1 LILDSICLS
10 YTGIYMYNQSNQW
23 TGNEHDVYHTE
34 ESCPSPPCCRFCR
47 WRCIKFDAMFPYAQQ
62 SSINTI
68 SDRSFHASSWC
79 ALVAEVS
86 CCLFISSRHLVAMQ
100 NLNESAAA
108 WRHLWWW
115 DPWKTWLH
123 EIAGK

>member
-86 CCLFISSRHLVAMQ
+86 CCLFISWEYLVAMK
-100 NLNESAAA
+100 LIC
-108 WRHLWWW
+108 
-115 DPWKTWLH
+115 WKLVIVCSFPH
-123 EIAGK
+123 DI